1 MITSDERQQLIK
13 WIQSHIEQEELALP
27 IQAEQFL
34 PADWAFTLE
43 ATPYASKKAMWQLI
57 PEAQKSETL
66 AVLREESRHELFK
79 AVGKKELISVAL
91 ESSNEQVVSV
101 LGELSRPVIQKA
113 IEELPKK
120 DRAVIKDA
128 LEYDASLVGRYASRS
143 QQPLLSGTSIGEAR
157 DLLVD
162 QPSIEA
168 IYLVD
173 ERGYYQGKVMLH
185 QLCYCDKGQS
195 LLEVALGKDEVV
207 LASEKVDNLGSIFKR
222 VQATELAVV
231 DENNEYIGTFHLR
244 DVMGHVEAFYEA
256 KIAHVGNVSDEDLFA
271 PVISSARQRAVWL
284 GINLLTA
291 LLAAWVIGQFEAT
304 LAEIV
309 ALAVL
314 MPIVASMGGIAGSQ
328 TLTLTIRGL
337 ATGQLSNINI
347 RLLRDKEF
355 KVSVINAV
363 IWALSVGTIA
373 YFWFGSPG
381 ITLVIFVAVLVNMTV
396 AVMAGI
402 GIPYAMHKMKIDPAL
417 AGSVILTTVSDVVGF
432 FIFLGGATWV
442 LLD

>member
-1 MITSDERQQLIK
+1 MPVMAAKL
-13 WIQSHIEQEELALP
+13 LP
-27 IQAEQFL
+27 V
-34 PADWAFTLE
+34 DWAITIE
-43 ATPYASKKAMWQLI
+43 ATPYSSKKAMWQLI
-57 PEAQKSETL
+57 PEALKSETL
-66 AVLREESRHELFK
+66 AALRDESRHELFK
-79 AVGKKELISVAL
+79 AVGKQELISVAL
-91 ESSNEQVVSV
+91 ESTNEQVVSV
-101 LGELSRPVIQKA
+101 LGELPKPVIHKA

-120 DRAVIKDA
+120 DRAVIRDA
-128 LEYDASLVGRYASRS
+128 LEYDPSLVGRYASRS
-143 QQPLLSGTSIGEAR
+143 QRPQLPDLSVGQARELLTS
-157 DLLVD
+157 

-173 ERGYYQGKVMLH
+173 EHGYYQGKVMLH
-185 QLCYCDKGQS
+185 QLCYCDSGQILS
-195 LLEVALGKDEVV
+195 EIAAGKDEVV
-207 LASEKVDNLGSIFKR
+207 LANEKIDNAGSFFKR
-222 VQATELAVV
+222 VQSTELAVV
-231 DENNEYIGTFHLR
+231 DENNEFIGTFHLK
-244 DVMGHVEAFYEA
+244 DVIGHMETFYEA

-309 ALAVL
+309 ALAIL

-328 TLTLTIRGL
+328 ALTLTIRGL
-337 ATGQLSNINI
+337 ATGQLSDINI

-355 KVSVINAV
+355 KVSAINAV
-363 IWALSVGTIA
+363 IWALSVGAIA
-373 YFWFGSPG
+373 YFWFDSVG
-381 ITLVIFVAVLVNMTV
+381 ITLVIFVAVLINMTV

-432 FIFLGGATWV
+432 FIFLGGATLV
-442 LLD
+442 LLR